1 MKKRLLCCFL
11 IVVACSFNLPVYADQ
26 NVYASNGIA
35 INGMDAVAY
44 FKKDNAIHGSK
55 DFSYKWEDVV
65 WYFESEEHMN
75 LFIGD
80 PERYAPAY
88 GGWCALA
95 VTSMSMLYP
104 SSPETDWMM
113 KQDRLFFLAAG
124 KASSWEGTADQ
135 IARGDENFKTIG
147 QSN

>member
-1 MKKRLLCCFL
+1 M
-11 IVVACSFNLPVYADQ
+11 
-26 NVYASNGIA
+26 YASNGIA

-44 FKKDNAIHGSK
+44 FKKDSAIPGSK
-55 DFSYKWEDVV
+55 DFSYEWENVV

-113 KQDRLFFLAAG
+113 KQDRLFF
-124 KASSWEGTADQ
+124 
-135 IARGDENFKTIG
+135 
-147 QSN
+147 